1 MTRIATATITNATA
15 MRIDKYIWA
24 IRCFKT
30 RTEATDA
37 CKGNKDKVGGVDA
50 QPSREVKVGDEITVR
65 KGAVLHTF
73 IVRAFPNSR
82 VGAPLV
88 PQYADNL
95 TPESE
100 LEKLHAPVETF
111 FVRRDRGS
119 GRPTKKERR
128 ELDALWDELD

>member
-1 MTRIATATITNATA
+1 MVE
-15 MRIDKYIWA
+15 MRIDKYVWA

-37 CKGNKDKVGGVDA
+37 CKGNKVKVNGADA
-50 QPSREVKVGDEITVR
+50 KPSRELKPGDEITVR
-65 KGAVLHTF
+65 KGVALFTYRV
-73 IVRAFPNSR
+73 IGFPNSR
-82 VGAPLV
+82 VGAALV

-100 LEKLHAPVETF
+100 IEKLHAPVETF
-111 FVRRDRGS
+111 FVKRDRGA

-128 ELDALWDELD
+128 ELDALWDEMDM